1 MIKVIVAGTRT
12 FENYNLLERKLNKI
26 LQNYGTV
33 EIVSG
38 GAKGADSLGEK
49 YADLRGHK
57 LAKFLPNWGLWG
69 KQAGIRRNVY
79 MAQYA
84 THLVAF
90 WDGRSRGTA
99 HMIEAAKAKGL
110 PVRIIRY

>member
-12 FENYNLLERKLNKI
+12 FANYSLLERKLNKI

-49 YADLRGHK
+49 YADLRGTK
-57 LAKFLPNWGLWG
+57 
-69 KQAGIRRNVY
+69 
-79 MAQYA
+79 
-84 THLVAF
+84 
-90 WDGRSRGTA
+90 
-99 HMIEAAKAKGL
+99 
-110 PVRIIRY
+110 